1 MGESIDGEETIMK
14 TDLMA
19 HLTGAIA
26 GVALLLA
33 GGAALAQNYPSQ
45 PVTMIVP
52 FSAGGPTDTVARLT
66 AQAMSEELGQE
77 IVVQNVTGAGGTLGA
92 AQAAAAAPDGYTILV
107 HHIGMS
113 TAPSLYAD
121 LTYDPVESFDPIGLV
136 TNAPMTI
143 IGRADLEP
151 DTLSEL
157 VDYVKANADSV
168 TLANSGLGAASHL
181 CSMLF
186 MSAIGTEAETVPYQG
201 NGPIMTDLLGGHIDL
216 TCDQTTNT
224 TGPIQA
230 GDVKAYAI
238 TTPERAATLPEV
250 PTTAEAGLPA
260 LDIGVWHGLYVPAGT
275 DEAVRARLTGALQ
288 AALQDEELVQRFNA
302 LGTAPVSQEEATP
315 EALAERLSSQIEFWR
330 PHIEA
335 AGLAQ

>member
-1 MGESIDGEETIMK
+1 MK
-14 TDLMA
+14 PKMKA
-19 HLTGAIA
+19 RVTGA
-26 GVALLLA
+26 LA
-33 GGAALAQNYPSQ
+33 GTALVLAGSAALAQDYPSDQ
-45 PVTMIVP
+45 ITLIVP
-52 FSAGGPTDTVARLT
+52 FSAGGATDTVARLT

-92 AQAAAAAPDGYTILV
+92 GQAAAAAPDGYTMLV

-113 TAPSLYAD
+113 TAPTLYAD
-121 LTYDPVESFDPIGLV
+121 LPYEPLESFQPIGLI

-151 DTLSEL
+151 DTLTEL
-157 VDYVKANADSV
+157 IEYVKANADTV
-168 TLANSGLGAASHL
+168 TLANAGVGAASHL
-181 CSMLF
+181 CSILF
-186 MSAIGTEAETVPYQG
+186 MNAIGTEVTTIPYQG
-201 NGPIMTDLLGGHIDL
+201 NAPIMTDLLGGHIDL

-238 TTPERAATLPEV
+238 TTPERASTLPDV

-260 LDIGVWHGLYVPAGT
+260 LDVGVWHGLYVPAGT
-275 DEAVRARLTGALQ
+275 DEAIVERLSTALQ
-288 AALQDEELVQRFNA
+288 AALQDEELVERFND
-302 LGTAPVSQEEATP
+302 LGTAPVSQEDATP